1 MWLLWFWYILE
12 LFSSECR
19 KTKNK
24 PITNQLATHD
34 QTVSETKQNKNQT
47 QSKCLITFDTQLKTA
62 LTGIANGSRQGWLTL
77 TLDKHFW
84 SYFTTEI
91 NFDNWKSTPH

>member
-19 KTKNK
+19 KTKTK
-24 PITNQLATHD
+24 LITNQLATDD
-34 QTVSETKQNKNQT
+34 QTVSETKQNN
-47 QSKCLITFDTQLKTA
+47 LITLDTQLKTA

-77 TLDKHFW
+77 TLDKHF
-84 SYFTTEI
+84 
-91 NFDNWKSTPH
+91 